1 MPRQEVTS
9 ERLAVSLGMESL
21 LASIKAA
28 AAEGA
33 HQAVSEALGSPPDE
47 WLTPREACEYMKV
60 SHTRLY
66 ELLGDGL
73 ESVVIGGG
81 RSRRVSRS
89 AIDKFLR
96 GKQAES

>member
-1 MPRQEVTS
+1 MEH
-9 ERLAVSLGMESL
+9 ERLAVNLGLESL

-33 HQAVSEALGSPPDE
+33 REAISEALGSPPDE
-47 WLTPREACEYMKV
+47 WLTPREACEYMKI

-73 ESVVIGGG
+73 ESVNIGGG

-96 GKQAES
+96 GRQVD